1 MEEGVRF
8 TKLSGSGNDFIFIDN
23 RDRRLDA
30 DAMIG
35 FVRNICRRGVS
46 VGADGVMFIEPSE
59 RADFKWRFFN
69 ADGSEAE
76 MCGNG
81 GRCAV
86 RYARHLG
93 IGTGGAGGAG
103 KISFETIAGVID
115 GTIEGSVVKLR
126 MTEAF
131 DFRGGLEVDLNGR
144 RAVLDYL
151 NTGVPHAVEF
161 VEDAEA
167 ADIAGDG
174 PLIRHH
180 AEFAPAGAN
189 ANFCQVTGP
198 NAATLRTYERGVED
212 ETLACGTGA
221 VAAAILAATRGLV
234 EPPVD
239 IRVRSG
245 EILTIYFTGRGEEV
259 RDIYMQGETRLVYE
273 GEMTGEAARE

>member
-1 MEEGVRF
+1 MSMDGNIRF

-23 RDRRLDA
+23 RDRRFDA

-35 FVRNICRRGVS
+35 FVRSVCRRGVS
-46 VGADGVMFIEPSE
+46 IGADGLMFIEPSE

-86 RYARHLG
+86 RFAERIG
-93 IGTGGAGGAG
+93 IGSGSF
-103 KISFETIAGVID
+103 SFETIAGVID
-115 GTIEGSVVKLR
+115 ATIEGSCVKLR
-126 MTEAF
+126 MTQPT
-131 DFRGGLEVDLNGR
+131 DFRPGVEVGLNGR
-144 RAVLDYL
+144 SVTVDCL
-151 NTGVPHAVEF
+151 NTGVPHAVSF
-161 VEDAEA
+161 VEDAGA
-167 ADIAGDG
+167 AAVVGDG
-174 PLIRHH
+174 RLIRRHDL
-180 AEFAPAGAN
+180 FAPAGAN

-198 NAATLRTYERGVED
+198 RAVTLRTYERGVED

-239 IRVRSG
+239 VRVRSG
-245 EILTIYFTGRGEEV
+245 ETLTIYFTGRGADV
-259 RDIYMQGETRLVYE
+259 ADVYMEGETRLVYE
-273 GEMTGEAARE
+273 GEMTGEAFRE